1 MKNIVKH
8 LEYKKANPKQQN
20 IQSIKL
26 MSYIDFLLILRIRN
40 QCNVN
45 AFNAFKN
52 YFFLFERIGLI
63 FQVSCK
69 CNLLH

>member
-1 MKNIVKH
+1 MKNIVNH

-26 MSYIDFLLILRIRN
+26 LSYIDFLLILRIRN
-40 QCNVN
+40 QYNVN

-52 YFFLFERIGLI
+52 
-63 FQVSCK
+63 
-69 CNLLH
+69 

>member
-26 MSYIDFLLILRIRN
+26 MSNIDFLLILRIRN
-40 QCNVN
+40 QYNVN
-45 AFNAFKN
+45 AFYAFKN
-52 YFFLFERIGLI
+52 KFSLFERISLI